1 MYRAYLDTAE
11 ILEAPSLK
19 IVYNAVY
26 DLMKKDHYCKTA
38 IFVKVNADVKIV
50 IGTMNQYS
58 ANFYGHKQ
66 LEF

>member
-11 ILEAPSLK
+11 ILGDPSLK
-19 IVYNAVY
+19 VVYNAVY
-26 DLMKKDHYCKTA
+26 GLMKDRYCKGA

-58 ANFYGHKQ
+58 ANFYGHKK
-66 LEF
+66 LDF